1 MIRPSVMQSPSFI
14 SVGALL
20 VRHSSQPLLCGRPTS
35 LPAPSSRFGRA
46 ITPRASASSS
56 SQSSSSPAPT
66 AQSDGEVFCAP
77 PPASFYQAIQQS
89 AAATAAAI
97 ADGETLLEIEFPPLP
112 TAQLESSAVG
122 AYTVIDANIQL
133 AVDFARSFAT
143 AGKRVVIAFPDLI
156 EKDRAVEQNDENEEP
171 VEGIRFAAIRDQ
183 RKGNIFEMIWTKP
196 EVEIAAR
203 DDDDMFV
210 VIGASAQELP
220 DVEKLV
226 ETAGDRPV
234 VLFNLKLDVSRG
246 DLGLPAF
253 PRKALHW
260 RFLSRVLPVYYLRT
274 RTYSRTLLQPPYLV
288 NYSGALYR
296 VYPGPYQV
304 LLDTA
309 AGNYRRL
316 STLSERPALG
326 AVRET
331 LTDGLDLGEQ
341 FTGRMGKSTTWWE
354 EDRTKQESNKWRL

>member
-1 MIRPSVMQSPSFI
+1 M
-14 SVGALL
+14 
-20 VRHSSQPLLCGRPTS
+20 T
-35 LPAPSSRFGRA
+35 
-46 ITPRASASSS
+46 ASG
-56 SQSSSSPAPT
+56 SSSPSPATTESAPDAT
-66 AQSDGEVFCAP
+66 ALSVCAP
-77 PPASFYQAIQQS
+77 PPASFYQAIQQ
-89 AAATAAAI
+89 ATNATSAAI
-97 ADGETLLEIEFPPLP
+97 AVGETLLEVEFPPLP
-112 TAQLESSAVG
+112 TAELESSSVG
-122 AYTVIDANIQL
+122 AYRVMDANIQL
-133 AVDFARSFAT
+133 AVDYARSFAS

-156 EKDRAVEQNDENEEP
+156 EKDRAVEQNNESEEP

-183 RKGNIFEMIWTKP
+183 RKGNIFDMIWTKP
-196 EVEIAAR
+196 EIELAVR

-226 ETAGDRPV
+226 ESAGTRPV
-234 VLFNLKLDVSRG
+234 ILFNLKLDVSRG

-274 RTYSRTLLQPPYLV
+274 RTYSRTLLKAPYLV

-296 VYPGPYQV
+296 VYPGPYQI

-316 STLSERPALG
+316 STLPERPALG
-326 AVRET
+326 VVRDT
-331 LTDGLDLGEQ
+331 LTSGLDLGEQ
-341 FTGRMGKSTTWWE
+341 FKGVMGKSTTWWE
-354 EDRTKQESNKWRL
+354 DDRTKQESNKWRQ